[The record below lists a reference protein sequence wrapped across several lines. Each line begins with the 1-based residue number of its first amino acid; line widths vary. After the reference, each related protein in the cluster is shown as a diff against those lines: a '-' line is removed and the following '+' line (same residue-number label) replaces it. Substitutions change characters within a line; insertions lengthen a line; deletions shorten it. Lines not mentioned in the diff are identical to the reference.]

1 LIVLVIKKEKEKNVQ
16 NDRGPNDLEWIIERL
31 KKENYKL
38 EMEVEMLKKDI
49 DFLREELQA
58 RKIED
63 AKSNN

>member
-1 LIVLVIKKEKEKNVQ
+1 MLLVIKKEKVKNVQ
-16 NDRGPNDLEWIIERL
+16 NDRGPNDLEWIIEKL
-31 KKENYKL
+31 KKENYRL

-49 DFLREELQA
+49 DFLREELQV

>member
-1 LIVLVIKKEKEKNVQ
+1 MLLVIKKEKEKNVQ
-16 NDRGPNDLEWIIERL
+16 NDRGPNDLEWIIEKL
-31 KKENYKL
+31 KKENYRL

>member
-1 LIVLVIKKEKEKNVQ
+1 MLLVIKKERLRNVQ

-31 KKENYKL
+31 KKENYRL
-38 EMEVEMLKKDI
+38 EMEVEILKKDI

-63 AKSNN
+63 AKSSN

>member
-1 LIVLVIKKEKEKNVQ
+1 MLLVIKKEKVKNVQ

-63 AKSNN
+63 AKSSN

>member
-1 LIVLVIKKEKEKNVQ
+1 VQ
-16 NDRGPNDLEWIIERL
+16 NDRGPNDLEWIIEKL
-31 KKENYKL
+31 KKQNYKL

-58 RKIED
+58 KKIEN

>member
-1 LIVLVIKKEKEKNVQ
+1 LIVLVIKKERLRNVQ
-16 NDRGPNDLEWIIERL
+16 NDRGPNDLEWIIEKL
-31 KKENYKL
+31 KKKNYRL

-63 AKSNN
+63 AKSSN

>member
-1 LIVLVIKKEKEKNVQ
+1 MMCLATKKERLKNMR

-49 DFLREELQA
+49 AFLQEELQA
-58 RKIED
+58 VKMEYG
-63 AKSNN
+63 KSNN